1 MEVAQLRGAQEIEH
15 GPAADSEGEF
25 FFFFKKVS
33 MCRFCIRKSN
43 QKKPDQTSGL
53 MHCQMWCYF
62 VLAGV
67 FSCTRTHA
75 KAVSPDPMSGLAF
88 EKPVKRLSSRCR
100 A

>member
-1 MEVAQLRGAQEIEH
+1 MLGYYDTRGSRSNTI
-15 GPAADSEGEF
+15 
-25 FFFFKKVS
+25 FFFKAS

-53 MHCQMWCYF
+53 MWCYF

-75 KAVSPDPMSGLAF
+75 KAVSPDPMSGLAI
-88 EKPVKRLSSRCR
+88 EKPVKRLSSR
-100 A
+100 